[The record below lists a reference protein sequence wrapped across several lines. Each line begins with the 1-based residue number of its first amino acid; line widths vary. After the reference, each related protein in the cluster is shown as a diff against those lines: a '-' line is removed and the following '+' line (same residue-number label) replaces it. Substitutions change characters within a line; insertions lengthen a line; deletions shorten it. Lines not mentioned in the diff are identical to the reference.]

1 MNSLF
6 QDLKQAR
13 EAKQFT
19 LNDVS
24 DATLIN
30 VRFLEAIE
38 QGNTDIL
45 PQAYVR
51 AFIRE
56 YAGFVGLDPVEIMK
70 RYDRE
75 RQQVASPPVP
85 EQHPAPEPS
94 PAREESGPPDNI
106 NRPQAE
112 PGRPIISKVAFPAI
126 LVLALAVIV
135 WNLTRT
141 KTTPEPT
148 EIESISQQST
158 VVADSTAQPLPDL
171 SHRAVSPGRDSL
183 TLRATVLDSSWVQ
196 IFIDNLPPQEY
207 LFRPNRKISWK
218 AKDKFRITVGNAGG
232 IDLTLNQKHLG
243 TMGKRGGVRTIELNR
258 QTLLQK

>member
-38 QGNTDIL
+38 QGKTDIL
-45 PQAYVR
+45 PQTYVR

-56 YAGFVGLDPVEIMK
+56 YASFVGLDPVEIMK
-70 RYDRE
+70 KYDQE
-75 RQQVASPPVP
+75 RQHTVSPPVP
-85 EQHPAPEPS
+85 EQQPVPAAPT
-94 PAREESGPPDNI
+94 AREESVPPDSI
-106 NRPQAE
+106 NQPLAE
-112 PGRPIISKVAFPAI
+112 PGRPTISKAALPAI

-141 KTTPEPT
+141 KTTPEPR
-148 EIESISQQST
+148 EVESIGQQST
-158 VVADSTAQPLPDL
+158 IVADSAVQALPDL
-171 SHRAVSPGRDSL
+171 SRRTALPGRDSL

-196 IFIDNLPPQEY
+196 ISIDNLPPQEY

-218 AKDKFRITVGNAGG
+218 AKDRFRVTVGNAGG